1 MLPQYFKKAKL
12 SGNYTDEAMSAQ
24 ERHRLKKETVM
35 NRIQLIGQVVGH
47 LSPAAALLHTVEY
60 YRFMALKAEYDKD
73 DVPSTLAPSA
83 LIDDLWHA
91 HLLDTRSYMM
101 LESLLLPEGGRLHH
115 NPLKDEQADYEGR
128 LTHTKNLYYDL
139 YHSVPPHDIWG
150 NEARVENAAAQEV
163 DHEGVVSDTEEIE
176 HGRIIT
182 VEIRHPEGMSL
193 SIRIDK
199 KSLGS
204 VLFDAVVKKWQV
216 DPNAIQLSCFQDFP
230 GVIALIRR
238 TDQWALYAEDGVIVY
253 LRIRSGSETRL
264 ENAAAQKVE
273 HDRVASEAEEI
284 KDGRIVTIRHPNG
297 MSLSIRIG
305 KKSLGCV
312 LFDAIV
318 KIWQVHPNAIHLLY
332 SMDIDD
338 VISRTDNLFLSAN
351 NVDIFYLRIRLVGC

>member
-35 NRIQLIGQVVGH
+35 NRIQLIGQEVGH

-163 DHEGVVSDTEEIE
+163 DHEGDVSEDEQIGQEEEFIN
-176 HGRIIT
+176 IT
-182 VEIRHPEGMSL
+182 IHSL
-193 SIRIDK
+193 TPRSVNIRIDK
-199 KSLGS
+199 KSLAS
-204 VLFDAVVKKWQV
+204 VLFDAVHDNWRIPHDKFSILYKGKRLQ
-216 DPNAIQLSCFQDFP
+216 C
-230 GVIALIRR
+230 
-238 TDQWALYAEDGVIVY
+238 TDQWALNAKNGDIVCFVPV
-253 LRIRSGSETRL
+253 LT
-264 ENAAAQKVE
+264 
-273 HDRVASEAEEI
+273 
-284 KDGRIVTIRHPNG
+284 
-297 MSLSIRIG
+297 
-305 KKSLGCV
+305 GC
-312 LFDAIV
+312 
-318 KIWQVHPNAIHLLY
+318 
-332 SMDIDD
+332 
-338 VISRTDNLFLSAN
+338 
-351 NVDIFYLRIRLVGC
+351 

>member
-12 SGNYTDEAMSAQ
+12 SGNYTDEAMSVQ

-91 HLLDTRSYMM
+91 HLLDTRSYTM

-139 YHSVPPHDIWG
+139 YDSVPPHDIWG

-163 DHEGVVSDTEEIE
+163 DHEEDVSEAEQIGQEEEFIN
-176 HGRIIT
+176 IT
-182 VEIRHPEGMSL
+182 IRSFSADVL
-193 SIRIDK
+193 NIRINK

-204 VLFDAVVKKWQV
+204 VLFDAIAKKWQV
-216 DPNAIQLSCFQDFP
+216 PRYSFRLEYKGRQLQS
-230 GVIALIRR
+230 
-238 TDQWALYAEDGVIVY
+238 TDQWALCGMDKEITFWLCHSGV
-253 LRIRSGSETRL
+253 
-264 ENAAAQKVE
+264 
-273 HDRVASEAEEI
+273 
-284 KDGRIVTIRHPNG
+284 
-297 MSLSIRIG
+297 
-305 KKSLGCV
+305 
-312 LFDAIV
+312 
-318 KIWQVHPNAIHLLY
+318 
-332 SMDIDD
+332 
-338 VISRTDNLFLSAN
+338 
-351 NVDIFYLRIRLVGC
+351 